1 MIKLIRSEL
10 RKIRTTNLWWIFLI
24 LVVGFTGLALLIS
37 VVQAHQYLTQ
47 PVPDFGRA
55 GAEAA
60 QAKAQ
65 WEAQRNAGAAGQ
77 AAGIYTSGQYFGLLF
92 VLILG
97 ALIVTNEFFHQ
108 TATTTFL
115 TTPKRTRVIGAKLTA
130 GILLG
135 AGFWLVTTVINVVTG
150 TVALGSW
157 GFGPQLDHGSVWR
170 AILLNLL
177 GYGIWAVF
185 GIGLGVLVRSQIG
198 TVVLAI
204 VIYFVTGT
212 LAQGIA
218 SVLDQ
223 LLHWHWVLKVV
234 VALPGTAS
242 QLMIQNIHL
251 AGSPPQWV
259 GGVVLAAWGV
269 AAGVVGTLLTRKR
282 DIG

>member
-10 RKIRTTNLWWIFLI
+10 RKIRSTNLWWIFLI

-37 VVQAHQYLTQ
+37 ILQAHEFLT
-47 PVPDFGRA
+47 VTPDFSRA
-55 GAEAA
+55 GPRAA
-60 QAKAQ
+60 AAKAQ
-65 WEAQRNAGAAGQ
+65 WDAERNAGAPGQ
-77 AAGIYTSGQYFGLLF
+77 AAGIYTSGQYFGLMF
-92 VLILG
+92 VLIMG

-115 TTPKRTRVIGAKLTA
+115 TTPRRTRVIAAKLIA
-130 GILLG
+130 GIMFG
-135 AGFWLVTTVINVVTG
+135 AGFWLVTSVINVVAG
-150 TVALGSW
+150 TLALHSW

-170 AILLNLL
+170 ALLLNLL

-218 SVLDQ
+218 QVLDG

-242 QLMIQNIHL
+242 QLMIENIKL

-269 AAGVVGTLLTRKR
+269 AAAVVGTLLTRRR

>member
-37 VVQAHQYLTQ
+37 VLQAHEYLTQ
-47 PVPDFGRA
+47 VPDFSKAGPRA
-55 GAEAA
+55 AEL
-60 QAKAQ
+60 KAQ
-65 WEAQRNAGAAGQ
+65 WEAQRNVPGQ
-77 AAGIYTSGQYFGLLF
+77 AADIYTSGQYFGLLF

-97 ALIVTNEFFHQ
+97 ALVVTNEFFHQ

-115 TTPKRTRVIGAKLTA
+115 TTPKRTRVIAAKLIA
-130 GILLG
+130 GVGLG
-135 AGFWLVTTVINVVTG
+135 ACFWLVTTAIDMVVG
-150 TVALGSW
+150 ALALNSW
-157 GFGPQLDHGSVWR
+157 GFGPQLDTGTVWR
-170 AILLNLL
+170 AVLLNLL

-218 SVLDQ
+218 NVLDQ

-242 QLMIQNIHL
+242 QLMIEGVKLSGN
-251 AGSPPQWV
+251 PPQWV

-269 AAGVVGTLLTRKR
+269 AAAVVGTLLTRKR

>member
-10 RKIRTTNLWWIFLI
+10 LKIRTTNLWWIFLI
-24 LVVGFTGLALLIS
+24 LVVGFTGLALLIT
-37 VVQAHQYLTQ
+37 VLQAHEYLTAT
-47 PVPDFGRA
+47 PNFGN
-55 GAEAA
+55 GA
-60 QAKAQ
+60 QAARLKAE
-65 WEAQRNAGAAGQ
+65 WEAQRNVPGQ
-77 AAGIYTSGQYFGLLF
+77 AANIYTSGQYFGLLF
-92 VLILG
+92 VLIMG
-97 ALIVTNEFFHQ
+97 ALVVTNEFFHQ

-115 TTPKRTRVIGAKLTA
+115 TTPRRTRVIAAKLIA
-130 GILLG
+130 GIGMG
-135 AGFWLVTTVINVVTG
+135 AGFWLVTTLID
-150 TVALGSW
+150 VAVGSIALNSW
-157 GFGPQLDHGSVWR
+157 GYGPQLGTGTVWR

-198 TVVLAI
+198 TVVLSI

-242 QLMIQNIHL
+242 QLMIEGVKLSGN
-251 AGSPPQWV
+251 PPQWV
-259 GGVVLAAWGV
+259 GGLVLAGWGV
-269 AAGVVGTLLTRKR
+269 AAAVVGTLLTRRR